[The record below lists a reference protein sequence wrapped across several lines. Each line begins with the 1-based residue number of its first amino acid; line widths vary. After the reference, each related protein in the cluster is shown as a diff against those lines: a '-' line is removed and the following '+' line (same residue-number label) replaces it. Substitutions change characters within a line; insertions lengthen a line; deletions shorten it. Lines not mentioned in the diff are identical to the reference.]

1 PNPRI
6 VINITRSGQLLI
18 SGRRV
23 SAAQIED
30 QLAEHLKNNWVNVEV
45 RIRSDRQIPFLQV
58 RPVML
63 ACAKMGIWNV
73 SFSVYPTDGG

>member
-1 PNPRI
+1 M
-6 VINITRSGQLLI
+6 TRNGQLLI

-23 SAAQIED
+23 SETQIED
-30 QLAEHLKNNWVNVEV
+30 RLAEHVANNGSNVEI
-45 RIRSDRQIPFLQV
+45 RIRSDRQIPFVRV